1 MFLFGQSFKG
11 ILPSMIISCLGSAAV
26 SYFIHN
32 SFLSLLAGGVTFC
45 VILAVCMLTFG
56 ANKAEKSYSSAEF
69 ISLNQE
75 SARRKRTVGGNLCP
89 ITFFK

>member
-1 MFLFGQSFKG
+1 
-11 ILPSMIISCLGSAAV
+11 MIISCLGSAAV

-56 ANKAEKSYSSAEF
+56 ANKAEKELFFGRIHKLKSI
-69 ISLNQE
+69 IS
-75 SARRKRTVGGNLCP
+75 KT
-89 ITFFK
+89 